1 MATSIKSMEKS
12 LKTCKNQPKASKN
25 MNTMAKSMKT
35 IETMGRNAHER
46 FQLHYSANCM
56 FQLQNAAN
64 SKGKC
69 PRLKTEK
76 TTKTAPKRDVFHLF
90 VYCQKL
96 AIAQRRIAIT
106 QRRNATAQRQT
117 IYQTQKKQI
126 QVSEI
131 YVFLGPKEIYV
142 FSFDLNKFVSTLC
155 FCSDIFIFSQLTIV
169 VITCVGSS

>member
-1 MATSIKSMEKS
+1 
-12 LKTCKNQPKASKN
+12 
-25 MNTMAKSMKT
+25 MKT

-76 TTKTAPKRDVFHLF
+76 TTKTAPKRCVSFICW
-90 VYCQKL
+90 CQKL

-117 IYQTQKKQI
+117 IHQTQKKQI

-131 YVFLGPKEIYV
+131 YVFLGPKEMYV
-142 FSFDLNKFVSTLC
+142 FSFDLNNFVSTLC
-155 FCSDIFIFSQLTIV
+155 FCSGIFIFSQLTIV

>member
-12 LKTCKNQPKASKN
+12 LKTCKNQPKTSKN

-117 IYQTQKKQI
+117 IYQTQKKQT

-131 YVFLGPKEIYV
+131 YVFWGPNKFMCLVLISTNLFQLYV
-142 FSFDLNKFVSTLC
+142 FALTSSFSLS
-155 FCSDIFIFSQLTIV
+155 
-169 VITCVGSS
+169 